1 MSMSDPIAD
10 MLARIKNAQAVRKRN
25 VSMPASNVKIAIARV
40 LKDEGYVRDCHVEED
55 GPKRT
60 LVVDLKYVEGRGVI
74 ERLDRYSR
82 PSRRRYFGKEEL
94 PSVLNGLGVAVVST
108 SRGVMTDRQ
117 ARTEGHG
124 GEVLCMV
131 A

>member
-10 MLARIKNAQAVRKRN
+10 MLSRIKNAQAVRKRS
-25 VSMPASNVKIAIARV
+25 VSMPASKVKISISSV
-40 LKDEGYVRDCHVEED
+40 LKDEGYIRDFHVEEE

-60 LVVDLKYVEGRGVI
+60 LTIDLKYVEGQGVI
-74 ERLDRYSR
+74 DRLDRYSR
-82 PSRRRYFGKEEL
+82 PSRRRYFGKGEL
-94 PSVLNGLGVAVVST
+94 PSVLSGLGVAVVST

-124 GEVLCMV
+124 GEVLCLV